1 MIFINSQKASVN
13 DNIHNISDDGCLK
26 KLLKTLSNSSFYDP
40 EKENFI
46 LVAIEVDTLLMYYVL
61 KS

>member
-26 KLLKTLSNSSFYDP
+26 KK
-40 EKENFI
+40 
-46 LVAIEVDTLLMYYVL
+46 VV
-61 KS
+61 